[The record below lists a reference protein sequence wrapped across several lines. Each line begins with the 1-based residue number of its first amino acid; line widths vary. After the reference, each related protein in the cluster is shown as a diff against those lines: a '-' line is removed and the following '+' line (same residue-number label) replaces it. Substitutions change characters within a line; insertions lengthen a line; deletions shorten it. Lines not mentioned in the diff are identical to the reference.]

1 MRFDYF
7 AFVLKK
13 ILKFFILV
21 LILPAAV
28 AVYYKEYSSIMPFI
42 YTGLISA
49 FIILLFKNAGKNIQN
64 LNDIRKTNCFG
75 IVVTSWIISSVILSV
90 PFLFFGISPIDALY
104 EGISGITTTGSTI
117 LTHYNYPHAMLF
129 WRALSQGIG
138 GLGILVIFIAILPQ
152 FAVAGRQMFFAE
164 TPGPGEEMLTPRIR
178 STASAMYKIYLFL
191 TVLLTILL
199 KINGMTWFE
208 SICTSMSTLS
218 CGGFVVDG
226 NLFSRCT
233 SLTLWII
240 TIFMIIS
247 GTNFNLLWK
256 CFTRRSL
263 KILTNNEEFK
273 VYIYIFLFLTAAVAV
288 SGYMHM
294 NYTIPDVIRDGA
306 FSIISVMTSNG
317 FAIDSYSSWNLG
329 AQVFLFMAMFTG
341 ASASSTSGGIKI
353 IRWVLVFKFLKT
365 EITRIFHPN
374 AVINVKSNNQ
384 IVPKDVIGQVLIF
397 MFFYILIFIFSAIII
412 TLIEHDAELG
422 TLSALNA
429 LGNIGFAP
437 DNISGFNP
445 VTKLILIFDM
455 LIGRL
460 EIIPF
465 LVLLQPEFWDFR
477 K

>member
-104 EGISGITTTGSTI
+104 EGTSGITTTGSTI

-129 WRALSQGIG
+129 WRGLSQGIG

>member
-1 MRFDYF
+1 MRFDYL

-13 ILKFFILV
+13 ILKLFIIV
-21 LILPAAV
+21 LILPILT
-28 AVYYKEYSSIMPFI
+28 AVYYKEYPSIMPFA
-42 YTGLISA
+42 YTGLIA
-49 FIILLFKNAGKNIQN
+49 ILINFLLNKTGSNIQN

-75 IVVTSWIISSVILSV
+75 IVVTSWIASTIILSV
-90 PFLFFGISPIDALY
+90 PFLFFGISPIDALF
-104 EGISGITTTGSTI
+104 EGTSGITTTGATI
-117 LTHYNYPHAMLF
+117 LTHYNYPHSMLF
-129 WRALSQGIG
+129 WRALTQWMGGI
-138 GLGILVIFIAILPQ
+138 GILVIFIAILPQ

-178 STASAMYKIYLFL
+178 STASAMYKIYFIL
-191 TVLLTILL
+191 TLILTCLL
-199 KINGMTWFE
+199 KFTGMSWFE
-208 SICTSMSTLS
+208 SLCTSMSTLS

-226 NLFSRCT
+226 NLFTRST

-240 TIFMIIS
+240 TLFMIIS
-247 GTNFNLLWK
+247 GTNFNQLWK
-256 CFTRRSL
+256 CYTKRNIKAL
-263 KILTNNEEFK
+263 ITNEEFK
-273 VYIYIFLFLTAAVAV
+273 VYIYVFLVLTAAVAV
-288 SGYMHM
+288 YGYFYMHHPVSE
-294 NYTIPDVIRDGA
+294 IVRDGA
-306 FSIISVMTSNG
+306 FSVISIMTSNG
-317 FAIDSYSSWNLG
+317 FAIDSYTSWGLG
-329 AQVFLFMAMFTG
+329 AQVFLFLAMFTG

-353 IRWVLVFKFLKT
+353 IRWVIVFKFLKT

-397 MFFYILIFIFSAIII
+397 MFFYFLIFIFSAIII
-412 TLIEHDAELG
+412 TLIEHNAETG

-429 LGNIGFAP
+429 IGNIGFTP
-437 DNISGFNP
+437 DEMSTFNP

-465 LVLLQPEFWDFR
+465 LVLLQPEFWEFR

>member
-1 MRFDYF
+1 MRFDYL

-13 ILKFFILV
+13 ILKFFMLT
-21 LILPAAV
+21 LILPIAV
-28 AVYYKEYSSIMPFI
+28 AVYYKENTSILPFI
-42 YTGLISA
+42 YTG
-49 FIILLFKNAGKNIQN
+49 IIITILYFFLRNAGRNIQN
-64 LNDIRKTNCFG
+64 LNDIRKINCFG
-75 IVVTSWIISSVILSV
+75 IVVTSWVISTVILSI

-104 EGISGITTTGSTI
+104 EATSGITTTGSTI
-117 LTHYNYPHAMLF
+117 LTHYNYPHAMHF

-164 TPGPGEEMLTPRIR
+164 SPGPGEEMLTPRIR
-178 STASAMYKIYLFL
+178 STASAMYKIYFTL
-191 TVLLTILL
+191 TLILTCLL
-199 KINGMTWFE
+199 KLTGMTWFE

-218 CGGFVVDG
+218 CGGFVVDA
-226 NLFSRCT
+226 NLFTRCT

-240 TIFMIIS
+240 VIFMIIS

-256 CFTRRSL
+256 AYTKRNIKTL
-263 KILTNNEEFK
+263 INNEEFK
-273 VYIYIFLFLTAAVAV
+273 VYINIFLFLTAAVV
-288 SGYMHM
+288 ICGYFYMHQPLAE
-294 NYTIPDVIRDGA
+294 IVRDSA
-306 FSIISVMTSNG
+306 FSVISIMTSNG
-317 FAIDSYSSWNLG
+317 FAIDSYTSWNLG
-329 AQVFLFMAMFTG
+329 AKVFLFLAMFTG

-397 MFFYILIFIFSAIII
+397 MFFYFMIFIFSAIII
-412 TLIEHDAELG
+412 TLLEHDAELG

-429 LGNIGFAP
+429 IGNIGFTP
-437 DNISGFNP
+437 DCISTFKP
-445 VTKLILIFDM
+445 VTKLLLILDM

-465 LVLLQPEFWDFR
+465 LVILQPEFWEL
-477 K
+477 KK

>member
-7 AFVLKK
+7 AFILKK
-13 ILKFFILV
+13 ILKLFILI
-21 LILPAAV
+21 LILPTAV
-28 AVYYKEYSSIMPFI
+28 AIYYKEYSSILPFL
-42 YTGLISA
+42 YAGLISV
-49 FIILLFKNAGKNIQN
+49 FTLLLIKNAGKNIQN
-64 LNDIRKTNCFG
+64 LNDIRKVNCFG
-75 IVVTSWIISSVILSV
+75 IVVISWITFTCILSV
-90 PFLFFGISPIDALY
+90 PFLFFGLSPIDALF
-104 EGISGITTTGSTI
+104 EGTSGITTTGATI
-117 LTHYNYPHAMLF
+117 LAHYNYPHAMLF

-138 GLGILVIFIAILPQ
+138 GLGILVIFIAVLPQ

-191 TVLLTILL
+191 TILLTVLL
-199 KINGMTWFE
+199 KITGMTWFE
-208 SICTSMSTLS
+208 SVCTSMSTLS

-226 NLFSRCT
+226 NLFTRCS

-240 TIFMIIS
+240 TLFMIIS

-256 CFTRRSL
+256 CFTKRNYKTL
-263 KILTNNEEFK
+263 ANNEEFK
-273 VYIYIFLFLTAAVAV
+273 VYIYIFLLLTIAV
-288 SGYMHM
+288 SISGYLNM
-294 NYTIPDVIRDGA
+294 NYTIPDVIRDSA
-306 FSIISVMTSNG
+306 FSVISVMTSNG
-317 FAIDSYSSWNLG
+317 FAIDSYTSWNLG

-397 MFFYILIFIFSAIII
+397 MFFYFLIFIFSAIII
-412 TLIEHDAELG
+412 TLIEHNSELG

-437 DNISGFNP
+437 DGISSFNP

>member
-1 MRFDYF
+1 MRFDYL

-13 ILKFFILV
+13 ILKLFIIV
-21 LILPAAV
+21 LILPILT
-28 AVYYKEYSSIMPFI
+28 AVYYKEYPSIMPFA
-42 YTGLISA
+42 YTGLIA
-49 FIILLFKNAGKNIQN
+49 ILINFLLNKTGCNIQN

-75 IVVTSWIISSVILSV
+75 IVVTSWIASTIILSV
-90 PFLFFGISPIDALY
+90 PFLFFGISPIDALF
-104 EGISGITTTGSTI
+104 EGTSGITTTGATI
-117 LTHYNYPHAMLF
+117 LTHYNYPHSMLF
-129 WRALSQGIG
+129 WRALTQWMGGI
-138 GLGILVIFIAILPQ
+138 GILVIFIAILPQ

-178 STASAMYKIYLFL
+178 STASAMYKIYFIL
-191 TVLLTILL
+191 TLILTCLL
-199 KINGMTWFE
+199 KFTGMSWFE
-208 SICTSMSTLS
+208 SLCTSMSTLS

-226 NLFSRCT
+226 NLFTRST

-240 TIFMIIS
+240 ILFMIIS
-247 GTNFNLLWK
+247 GTNFNQLWK
-256 CFTRRSL
+256 CYTKRNIKAL
-263 KILTNNEEFK
+263 ITNEEFK
-273 VYIYIFLFLTAAVAV
+273 VYIYVFLVLTAAVAV
-288 SGYMHM
+288 YGYFYMHHPI
-294 NYTIPDVIRDGA
+294 NEIIRDGA
-306 FSIISVMTSNG
+306 FSVISIMTSNG
-317 FAIDSYSSWNLG
+317 FAIDSYTSWGLG
-329 AQVFLFMAMFTG
+329 AQVFLFLAMFTG

-353 IRWVLVFKFLKT
+353 IRWVIVFKFLKT

-397 MFFYILIFIFSAIII
+397 MFFYFLIFIFSAIII
-412 TLIEHDAELG
+412 TLIEHNAETG

-429 LGNIGFAP
+429 IGNIGFTP
-437 DNISGFNP
+437 DEISTFNP

-465 LVLLQPEFWDFR
+465 LVLLQPEFWEFR

>member
-1 MRFDYF
+1 MRFDYL

-13 ILKFFILV
+13 ILKLSALISVLPMLV
-21 LILPAAV
+21 AL
-28 AVYYKEYSSIMPFI
+28 YYKEYPSLYPFL
-42 YTGLISA
+42 YTGIIALI
-49 FIILLFKNAGKNIQN
+49 INLFLTKASGNIKN

-75 IVVTSWIISSVILSV
+75 IVVTSWFITTIVLAI

-104 EGISGITTTGSTI
+104 ESTSGITTTGSTI
-117 LTHYNYPHAMLF
+117 FTHYNYPHALLF

-178 STASAMYKIYLFL
+178 STASAMYKIYL
-191 TVLLTILL
+191 TLTILL
-199 KINGMTWFE
+199 AILLKITGMNWFD

-218 CGGFVVDG
+218 CGGFITKE
-226 NLFSRCT
+226 NLFIHAS

-240 TIFMIIS
+240 TIFMVIS
-247 GTNFNLLWK
+247 GTNFNLLWR
-256 CFTRRSL
+256 CFAKRNL
-263 KILTNNEEFK
+263 KTLIKDEEFR
-273 VYIYIFLFLTAAVAV
+273 VYIYIFLLLSAAAALC
-288 SGYMHM
+288 GYINM
-294 NYTIPDVIRDGA
+294 NYTITDVIRDGA
-306 FSIISVMTSNG
+306 FSIISIMTSNG
-317 FAIDSYSSWNLG
+317 FAIDSYASWPLS
-329 AQVFLFMAMFTG
+329 AQVFLFIAMFTG

-365 EITRIFHPN
+365 EITRVFHPN
-374 AVINVKSNNQ
+374 AVINIKTNNQ

-397 MFFYILIFIFSAIII
+397 MFFYFLIFIFSAIII
-412 TLIEHDAELG
+412 TIIEHNAEAG
-422 TLSALNA
+422 ILSAINA

-437 DNISGFNP
+437 DGISSFSP

-465 LVLLQPEFWDFR
+465 LVLLQPEFWEIR